1 MSAKQKSGAKFGR
14 NRDRNP
20 SSKMQKLRTARN
32 KAKRAQKVVHTPAQV
47 NDPKFS
53 KGGNQRWMMVSWRGT
68 EQRVYCQ

>member
-1 MSAKQKSGAKFGR
+1 MAQKQKSGAKFGR

-20 SSKMQKLRTARN
+20 SSKMQKMRTARN
-32 KAKRAQKVVHTPAQV
+32 KAKRAQKVVHTPAKI

-53 KGGNQRWMMVSWRGT
+53 KGGVQRWVMVSWRGT